1 MAIDENDPRLKDMLR
16 AIELGETLEDLDD
29 PEEYEDQGGINSL
42 KRKPPS
48 IKMASEPEDE
58 FELELGTVIKEYND
72 LKEQGIIRDISIE
85 EYIDKYLSKKRKS
98 PNKMMASMEENEKEF
113 MRLVEEFMEQGFNQQ
128 QAIEAARD
136 TLERKAVAMG
146 GPMRMGFNEGG
157 SDALKKEY
165 KQDLEDGIIS
175 SDTTFNEWLD
185 NNAPDPD
192 MDLISKKKMM
202 KDRATAMGGG
212 MMRMNY
218 KDGMEDPKGNNPEDL
233 PRGLKMDT
241 TTYPLGQDPRF
252 NDKLINRPDTKGM
265 TILKLKE
272 LIEKRK
278 KEKKKLA
285 KGGIAGV
292 L

>member
-16 AIELGETLEDLDD
+16 AIELGDLPEDLPPD
-29 PEEYEDQGGINSL
+29 PEDYEDQGGINSL
-42 KRKPPS
+42 KRKAPS
-48 IKMASEPEDE
+48 IKMASETGAEE
-58 FELELGTVIKEYND
+58 FDLELGTVIKEYFD
-72 LKEQGIIRDISIE
+72 LKEQGLIRDISIE

-98 PNKMMASMEENEKEF
+98 PDMMRASMEENEKEF

-128 QAIEAARD
+128 EAIEAARD
-136 TLERKAVAMG
+136 KLQRKAVAMG
-146 GPMRMGFNEGG
+146 G
-157 SDALKKEY
+157 S
-165 KQDLEDGIIS
+165 
-175 SDTTFNEWLD
+175 
-185 NNAPDPD
+185 
-192 MDLISKKKMM
+192 
-202 KDRATAMGGG
+202 
-212 MMRMNY
+212 MRMNY

-278 KEKKKLA
+278 KEKKNLA
-285 KGGIAGV
+285 IGGIAGV

>member
-42 KRKPPS
+42 KRKAPS

-85 EYIDKYLSKKRKS
+85 EYINKYLSKKRKS
-98 PNKMMASMEENEKEF
+98 PDMMMAGMGNVMKLFETPYGFDRGAFEDMLIQYDDSGAKGKGIKLYEFATDFLGMVKKDTPSDRSM
-113 MRLVEEFMEQGFNQQ
+113 
-128 QAIEAARD
+128 
-136 TLERKAVAMG
+136 
-146 GPMRMGFNEGG
+146 
-157 SDALKKEY
+157 
-165 KQDLEDGIIS
+165 
-175 SDTTFNEWLD
+175 
-185 NNAPDPD
+185 
-192 MDLISKKKMM
+192 
-202 KDRATAMGGG
+202 AMGGG
-212 MMRMNY
+212 SMRMNFA
-218 KDGMEDPKGNNPEDL
+218 DGPKDPKDKENNLEDL
-233 PRGLKMDT
+233 PEGLKRDT

-285 KGGIAGV
+285 MGGIAGV

>member
-42 KRKPPS
+42 KRKAPS

-85 EYIDKYLSKKRKS
+85 EYIDKYLSKKKKS
-98 PNKMMASMEENEKEF
+98 PNMQMAGMGNVMKLFETPYGFDRDGFEENIIQFKDY
-113 MRLVEEFMEQGFNQQ
+113 Q
-128 QAIEAARD
+128 
-136 TLERKAVAMG
+136 
-146 GPMRMGFNEGG
+146 EGG
-157 SDALKKEY
+157 GELGLYDFTLQGMGMVKKDMPKERDMAAY
-165 KQDLEDGIIS
+165 GGRMQYADG
-175 SDTTFNEWLD
+175 
-185 NNAPDPD
+185 
-192 MDLISKKKMM
+192 M
-202 KDRATAMGGG
+202 KDP
-212 MMRMNY
+212 
-218 KDGMEDPKGNNPEDL
+218 KDKENNLEDL
-233 PRGLKMDT
+233 PEGLKRDT

-285 KGGIAGV
+285 MGGIAGV

>member
-1 MAIDENDPRLKDMLR
+1 MAMEDEQRLKDMLR
-16 AIELGETLEDLDD
+16 AIEAQETVEDLGD
-29 PEEYEDQGGINSL
+29 PEEYDDMGGIKSL
-42 KRKPPS
+42 DRGAPS
-48 IKMASEPEDE
+48 IKLASEPEDE

-146 GPMRMGFNEGG
+146 GPMRMGYAGG
-157 SDALKKEY
+157 TP
-165 KQDLEDGIIS
+165 KQEEIVKPPKS
-175 SDTTFNEWLD
+175 
-185 NNAPDPD
+185 
-192 MDLISKKKMM
+192 MM
-202 KDRATAMGGG
+202 
-212 MMRMNY
+212 
-218 KDGMEDPKGNNPEDL
+218 
-233 PRGLKMDT
+233 MDT
-241 TTYPLGQDPRF
+241 TTYPLGQDP
-252 NDKLINRPDTKGM
+252 KYKGKM
-265 TILKLKE
+265 IIDISEKLKKLMKE
-272 LIEKRK
+272 QE
-278 KEKKKLA
+278 KEKVKKA

>member
-42 KRKPPS
+42 KRKAPS

-72 LKEQGIIRDISIE
+72 LKEQGLIRDISIE

-98 PNKMMASMEENEKEF
+98 PNMQMAGMGNVMKLFETPYGFDRDGFEENIIQFKDY
-113 MRLVEEFMEQGFNQQ
+113 Q
-128 QAIEAARD
+128 
-136 TLERKAVAMG
+136 
-146 GPMRMGFNEGG
+146 EGG
-157 SDALKKEY
+157 GELGLYDFTLQGMGMVKKDMPKERDMAAY
-165 KQDLEDGIIS
+165 GGRMQYADG
-175 SDTTFNEWLD
+175 
-185 NNAPDPD
+185 
-192 MDLISKKKMM
+192 M
-202 KDRATAMGGG
+202 KDP
-212 MMRMNY
+212 
-218 KDGMEDPKGNNPEDL
+218 KDKENNLEDL
-233 PRGLKMDT
+233 PEGLKRDT

-285 KGGIAGV
+285 MGGIAGV

>member
-72 LKEQGIIRDISIE
+72 LKEQGLIRDISIE

-128 QAIEAARD
+128 EAIEAARD

-157 SDALKKEY
+157 SNALKKEY

-212 MMRMNY
+212 MMRMGY
-218 KDGMEDPKGNNPEDL
+218 ADGTEEIVKPSKSMM
-233 PRGLKMDT
+233 MDT
-241 TTYPLGQDPRF
+241 TTYPLGQDPQF
-252 NDKLINRPDTKGM
+252 DDKLIYR
-265 TILKLKE
+265 
-272 LIEKRK
+272 
-278 KEKKKLA
+278 
-285 KGGIAGV
+285 
-292 L
+292 

>member
-1 MAIDENDPRLKDMLR
+1 M
-16 AIELGETLEDLDD
+16 
-29 PEEYEDQGGINSL
+29 GGINSL
-42 KRKPPS
+42 KRKAPS
-48 IKMASEPEDE
+48 IKMASETGPEE
-58 FELELGTVIKEYND
+58 FELELMGVINEYND
-72 LKEQGIIRDISIE
+72 LKSKGDSEVRDISLDQYIE
-85 EYIDKYLSKKRKS
+85 DYFSKKKKS

-175 SDTTFNEWLD
+175 PDTTFNEWLD

-212 MMRMNY
+212 MMRMGY
-218 KDGMEDPKGNNPEDL
+218 AGGSEDIVEPSKS
-233 PRGLKMDT
+233 MQVDT
-241 TTYPLGQDPRF
+241 TTYPLGQDP
-252 NDKLINRPDTKGM
+252 NDFPIK
-265 TILKLKE
+265 KE
-272 LIEKRK
+272 GNKIDLDIEAIKKLIEKRK

-285 KGGIAGV
+285 MGGIAGV

>member
-42 KRKPPS
+42 KRKAPS

-58 FELELGTVIKEYND
+58 FELELGTVIKEYFD
-72 LKEQGIIRDISIE
+72 LKEQGLIRDISIE

-136 TLERKAVAMG
+136 TLERKSVAMG
-146 GPMRMGFNEGG
+146 GPMRMGY
-157 SDALKKEY
+157 A
-165 KQDLEDGIIS
+165 
-175 SDTTFNEWLD
+175 
-185 NNAPDPD
+185 
-192 MDLISKKKMM
+192 
-202 KDRATAMGGG
+202 
-212 MMRMNY
+212 
-218 KDGMEDPKGNNPEDL
+218 DGMKDPKGNNPEDL

-285 KGGIAGV
+285 MGGIAGV

>member
-42 KRKPPS
+42 KRKAPS

-98 PNKMMASMEENEKEF
+98 SNMQMAGMGNTMKLFETPYGFDRGAFEDMLIQYEDSGAKDKGIKLYEFATDFLGMVKKDTPSDRSM
-113 MRLVEEFMEQGFNQQ
+113 
-128 QAIEAARD
+128 
-136 TLERKAVAMG
+136 
-146 GPMRMGFNEGG
+146 
-157 SDALKKEY
+157 
-165 KQDLEDGIIS
+165 
-175 SDTTFNEWLD
+175 
-185 NNAPDPD
+185 
-192 MDLISKKKMM
+192 
-202 KDRATAMGGG
+202 AMGGG
-212 MMRMNY
+212 MMRMGY
-218 KDGMEDPKGNNPEDL
+218 AGGSEDIVEPSKS
-233 PRGLKMDT
+233 MQVDT
-241 TTYPLGQDPRF
+241 TTYPLGQDPDNF
-252 NDKLINRPDTKGM
+252 PIK
-265 TILKLKE
+265 KE
-272 LIEKRK
+272 GSKIDLDIEMIKKLIEKRK

-285 KGGIAGV
+285 MGGIAGV